1 MSLIM
6 TIQTI
11 FIRLFIYL
19 FSKNIWMSL
28 TLTLVIVGGLM
39 ISFVYVCSLIPS
51 EPYSRNITWI
61 IPLLVIP
68 IIILIFENFFYYA
81 GDYNFEFS
89 PLVLYNRNTYITT
102 ILIISIL
109 VLTLLVVCI
118 NTLQVKCPM
127 RLY

>member
-1 MSLIM
+1 
-6 TIQTI
+6 
-11 FIRLFIYL
+11 
-19 FSKNIWMSL
+19 MSL

-51 EPYSRNITWI
+51 EPYRRNTIWI
-61 IPLLVIP
+61 IPLLIIP
-68 IIILIFENFFYYA
+68 LFILIFEEFFYYA
-81 GDYNFEFS
+81 GNYRFEFS
-89 PLVLYNRNTYITT
+89 PIALYNRNTYITT

-109 VLTLLVVCI
+109 VITLLVVCI